1 MFMELK
7 KHLVMA
13 SVNQNSQRYIYIAD
27 DDEDDRALFTD
38 AILEVDP
45 FVVLKEAQDG
55 MQLMH
60 MLDALSDP
68 LPDVIFLD
76 INMPKKGGFDCLEE
90 IRKQDGAIKDVKVII
105 LSTSSDPQDIE
116 KALELGATF
125 YAVKP
130 SRFDTLKVFL
140 EEVLK
145 MNWKI
150 SKSKKKFRLI

>member
-1 MFMELK
+1 
-7 KHLVMA
+7 MA
-13 SVNQNSQRYIYIAD
+13 AVNQNSHRYIYIAD

-45 FVVLKEAQDG
+45 FIVLKEAQDG
-55 MQLMH
+55 MQLMD
-60 MLDALSDP
+60 MLDTLSDP

-76 INMPKKGGFDCLEE
+76 INMPKKGGFDCLEQ

-105 LSTSSDPQDIE
+105 LSTSSDPEDIE

-130 SRFDTLKVFL
+130 NRFDTLKIFL
-140 EEVLK
+140 EDVLK

-150 SKSKKKFRLI
+150 SKNKKKFRLI